1 MIFYVLNLL
10 KIHKYENTDF
20 ACTNDALRSLPITE
34 CKTITSSSL
43 LLL

>member
-10 KIHKYENTDF
+10 KIRKYENTVF
-20 ACTNDALRSLPITE
+20 ACTSDALRSLSITE